1 MHNQPK
7 GQLKYGLIIN
17 ITDKVITMA
26 KQTMIGN
33 WTEKK
38 GKLKQKYAKLT
49 DDDLRYVE
57 GKEDELIGRVQK
69 RLGVSKQ
76 EARRII
82 DKI

>member
-1 MHNQPK
+1 
-7 GQLKYGLIIN
+7 
-17 ITDKVITMA
+17 
-26 KQTMIGN
+26 MIGN
-33 WTEKK
+33 WNEKK